1 MEIKDIIEILQ
12 AYERGEQIKVF
23 DPTNGEWNE
32 WAGGAAAIFTSADYS
47 ITPKKKMTL
56 VEELRT
62 LNPQFYSEWKD
73 LAARAAD
80 RIEDLEG
87 FSKKSL
93 YCYTTDELLAD
104 IKRRIEG

>member
-1 MEIKDIIEILQ
+1 MKIKDMIEILQ
-12 AYERGEQIKVF
+12 AAERGEKIECKASGGSRWYS
-23 DPTNGEWNE
+23 DHPIWNFAQVE
-32 WAGGAAAIFTSADYS
+32 YRIA
-47 ITPKKKMTL
+47 PKKQELSL
-56 VEELRT
+56 VEEFRT